1 MDERDV
7 RENAKD
13 QQGRQRVKHAIED
26 QEIRRVYYELVRR
39 KKQKERP

>member
-7 RENAKD
+7 RKNPKD
-13 QQGRQRVKHAIED
+13 QQGRARVKHAIED
-26 QEIRRVYYELVRR
+26 REIRRVYYELVRR

>member
-1 MDERDV
+1 V
-7 RENAKD
+7 R
-13 QQGRQRVKHAIED
+13 HAIED